1 MMQETK
7 VFKSDHSWYQSMPHD
22 ELNPKN
28 DISYSSV
35 DLVANNEHQI
45 HDKTAAVI
53 FCYNF

>member
-1 MMQETK
+1 MMQEFK
-7 VFKSDHSWYQSMPHD
+7 VFKSDHSWYQSAPHD

-35 DLVANNEHQI
+35 DLVANNEHRI